1 MNKLLSRSIGSLL
14 ILAALYLVCVNVAL
28 NLPTTRAV
36 LNALHP
42 EQFRVTWQR
51 AWSLYPLRLELDG
64 VVADGQTPTEQWQV
78 DARRAAAS
86 VSLLPLLK
94 GELRI
99 HDLDLE
105 SIDLR
110 LRPRPP
116 ADGPQDALV
125 AFFPVIRGRDPDA
138 PAEAAPEDTR
148 GTLVLEI
155 DDIQIKG
162 EHSFWVS
169 HLRGS
174 TPGAVR
180 GSFRMETATGR
191 LALGGGALDLA
202 LTSLTVG
209 PKQAVTD
216 AAAITG
222 TIDIPPF
229 IVSETKGLEM
239 MRVPDLDARIDLP
252 VQNLD
257 FLALLMPVLDE
268 IRLSG
273 SGRLRGRL
281 ALAGGEML
289 GGTDLVV
296 EAHELA
302 MDLGRY
308 DFSGDGTIELKVDA
322 QDEAQADLL
331 VRFEQV
337 RAELERD
344 DSARSHKAHVLFT
357 GSGLTAQLHAA
368 EVDPTTTSTAERVEE
383 LASEVELRFKLD
395 IPSMQVPDLAVYSRL
410 FPEDWD
416 LALLG
421 GTGTVAGA
429 LEVSADRLA
438 LNLDL
443 ASDGADL
450 RYGDDHATADLLL
463 RLRARVEDSATTNLR
478 LDGTELRIEDARLE
492 DARLAVTHDGAKAGH
507 AAERHPSSE
516 PWRAHLKISDSALRL
531 PVSAGHAAADPI
543 PAIAETLQDEGFG
556 AVLADADGRLSAV
569 LTVSHLDWI
578 AELLGRPLGLS
589 LAGAGELDA
598 EIVLT
603 KGRAD
608 KGTTLTMPRETLSLG
623 ILEHQV
629 DGMAKA
635 KLRMEHAGKRPRFR
649 LNVALDDARLR
660 RRDEPE
666 PSIGEVRLDAEILMT
681 DPPAQGGDSADINLK
696 LHSARVRDMSIYNA
710 YLPAN
715 TPLSLVSGGAT
726 LAGDLRLKPH
736 SAEGQLL
743 LDGED
748 IRVKWDRE
756 ELSGDLKAE
765 LLVRDGSAKDL
776 HFDITGSSVLLEG
789 FRVEGAAGS
798 ASAPDW
804 HARLQLDETQVR
816 WHKPMHL
823 NMQAYV
829 TVKDTRPFVALL
841 DNVRG
846 KHAWIDNLLTLENP
860 AGHLRLAVNADTAI
874 IEDAMLGA
882 PQLGIHA
889 KGLSAT
895 SDREAMVL
903 VRWHNLTGAMELQNG
918 RRHFDIVD
926 APARFAAY
934 RPGKTPLRDL
944 GAAQSVAE
952 DRSGTEPS
960 SVAATHDRTP
970 LRHQKEVPANNTPP
984 RGRQRPP
991 STQNPF
997 LDDSE

>member
-14 ILAALYLVCVNVAL
+14 VLAALYLVFVNLTL
-28 NLPTTRAV
+28 NLPTTRTV
-36 LNALHP
+36 LNALQP
-42 EQFRVTWQR
+42 EQFRVTWQH
-51 AWSLYPLRLELDG
+51 AWSLYPLRVELDG
-64 VVADGQTPTEQWQV
+64 VVADGQAPTEQWQV

-105 SIDLR
+105 DIDLR

-116 ADGPQDALV
+116 ADGPQDAL
-125 AFFPVIRGRDPDA
+125 AEFFPVIRDRDPDA
-138 PAEAAPEDTR
+138 PAEAAPQDPS

-155 DDIQIKG
+155 DDIQVRG

-169 HLRGS
+169 HIRGS

-191 LALGGGALDLA
+191 LALAGGALDLA

-216 AAAITG
+216 AAAIAG

-273 SGRLRGRL
+273 RGHLRGRL
-281 ALAGGEML
+281 VLSSGEML
-289 GGTDLVV
+289 GGSDLVV

-308 DFSGDGTIELKVDA
+308 DFSGDGTIELKVDP

-337 RAELERD
+337 RAELEPD
-344 DSARSHKAHVLFT
+344 DSAGANRAQVLFT

-429 LEVSADRLA
+429 LEVSADRLS

-443 ASDGADL
+443 ASDDADL
-450 RYGDDHATADLLL
+450 RYRDDHATADLLL

-478 LDGTELRIEDARLE
+478 LDGTELRIEDARL
-492 DARLAVTHDGAKAGH
+492 AVTHDGAK
-507 AAERHPSSE
+507 ERHPSERRPSSE
-516 PWRAHLKISDSALRL
+516 PWRANLKISDSALRL
-531 PVSAGHAAADPI
+531 PVSGGHADADPI

-556 AVLADADGRLSAV
+556 AVLAGADGRVSAV

-578 AELLGRPLGLS
+578 AELLDRPLGLS
-589 LAGAGELDA
+589 LAGAGELDT

-603 KGRAD
+603 NGRAD
-608 KGTTLTMPRETLSLG
+608 KGTTLTMPREPLSLG
-623 ILEHQV
+623 ILEHRV
-629 DGMAKA
+629 DGTGTA

-660 RRDEPE
+660 RRDESE
-666 PSIGEVRLDAEILMT
+666 PSIGEVRMDAEILMI
-681 DPPAQGGDSADINLK
+681 DSLAHGGGSADINLK
-696 LHSARVRDMSIYNA
+696 LHSARVRDMSSYNA

-715 TPLSLVSGGAT
+715 TPLSLVSGEAT
-726 LAGDLRLKPH
+726 LAGDLRLKPNR
-736 SAEGQLL
+736 AEGQLL
-743 LDGED
+743 LAGED
-748 IRVKWDRE
+748 IRVRWDRQ
-756 ELSGDLKAE
+756 ELSGDLKVE

-776 HFDITGSSVLLEG
+776 RFDITGSSVLLEG
-789 FRVEGAAGS
+789 FRVAGAAGS

-804 HARLQLDETQVR
+804 HGRLQLDKTQVR

-823 NMQAYV
+823 DMQAYV
-829 TVKDTRPFVALL
+829 TVKDTRPFVELL
-841 DNVRG
+841 DSVRG
-846 KHAWIDNLLTLENP
+846 KHEWIDNLLTLKNP
-860 AGHLRLAVNADTAI
+860 AGHLRLTVDADTAV

-889 KGLSAT
+889 KGRSAA
-895 SDREAMVL
+895 SDREAMLL
-903 VRWHNLTGAMELQNG
+903 VRWHNLTGAMALRNG
-918 RRHFDIVD
+918 RRQFDILD

-944 GAAQSVAE
+944 GAAQTDAE

-960 SVAATHDRTP
+960 SAAAKHAGTHFS
-970 LRHQKEVPANNTPP
+970 HEEVGSANTGPS
-984 RGRQRPP
+984 GRQRPTP
-991 STQNPF
+991 TQNPF
-997 LDDSE
+997 LDDGP

>member
-1 MNKLLSRSIGSLL
+1 MTKLLSRSIGSLL
-14 ILAALYLVCVNVAL
+14 VLAALYLVFVNITL
-28 NLPTTRAV
+28 NLPTTRAL
-36 LNALHP
+36 LNALQP
-42 EQFRVTWQR
+42 EHVRITWHH
-51 AWSLYPLRLELDG
+51 AWSLYPLRVELDG
-64 VVADGQTPTEQWQV
+64 VVADGQTPAEQWQV

-94 GELRI
+94 GEIRI

-105 SIDLR
+105 DIDLR

-125 AFFPVIRGRDPDA
+125 AFFPVIRDRDPDA
-138 PAEAAPEDTR
+138 PAEAAPEDPSR
-148 GTLVLEI
+148 SLVLEI
-155 DDIQIKG
+155 DDIQVRG

-169 HLRGS
+169 HIRGS

-191 LALGGGALDLA
+191 LALAGGALDLA

-216 AAAITG
+216 AAAIAG

-239 MRVPDLDARIDLP
+239 MRVLELDARIDLP

-273 SGRLRGRL
+273 RGRLRGRL
-281 ALAGGEML
+281 ALSGGEML

-302 MDLGRY
+302 MNLGRY
-308 DFSGDGTIELKVDA
+308 DFSGDGTIELKVDP

-331 VRFEQV
+331 VRFEEV
-337 RAELERD
+337 RAELEPD
-344 DSARSHKAHVLFT
+344 ESAGSNTAQVLFT

-410 FPEDWD
+410 FPEEWD

-429 LEVSADRLA
+429 LKVSADRLS

-443 ASDGADL
+443 ASDDADL
-450 RYGDDHATADLLL
+450 RYRDNHAIADLLL
-463 RLRARVEDSATTNLR
+463 RLRARVEDSTTTRLR
-478 LDGTELRIEDARLE
+478 LDGTELHIE
-492 DARLAVTHDGAKAGH
+492 DARLAVTHGGAKERH
-507 AAERHPSSE
+507 PPERHPSSE

-531 PVSAGHAAADPI
+531 PVSAGHADADPV
-543 PAIAETLQDEGFG
+543 PAIAETLQEEGFG
-556 AVLADADGRLSAV
+556 AVLAGADGRLSAV

-578 AELLGRPLGLS
+578 AELLDRPLGLS
-589 LAGAGELDA
+589 LAGTGELDA
-598 EIVLT
+598 EIVLNN
-603 KGRAD
+603 GRAD

-623 ILEHQV
+623 ILEHRV
-629 DGMAKA
+629 DGMGTAI
-635 KLRMEHAGKRPRFR
+635 LRMEHAGKRPRFR

-660 RRDEPE
+660 RRDESE
-666 PSIGEVRLDAEILMT
+666 PSIGEVRMDAEILMT
-681 DPPAQGGDSADINLK
+681 DSLAHGGDSADIKLK
-696 LHSARVRDMSIYNA
+696 LHSARVRDMSSYNA

-715 TPLSLVSGGAT
+715 TPLALVSGEAT
-726 LAGDLRLKPH
+726 LAGDLRLKPDR
-736 SAEGQLL
+736 AEGQLL
-743 LDGED
+743 LAGED
-748 IRVKWDRE
+748 IRVRWDRQ
-756 ELSGDLKAE
+756 ELSGDLKVE

-776 HFDITGSSVLLEG
+776 RFDITGSSVRLEG
-789 FRVEGAAGS
+789 FRVAGGAGS

-804 HARLQLDETQVR
+804 HGRLQLDKTQVR

-823 NMQAYV
+823 DMQAYV
-829 TVKDTRPFVALL
+829 TVKDTRPFVELL
-841 DNVRG
+841 DSVRG
-846 KHAWIDNLLTLENP
+846 KHEWIDNLLTLKNP
-860 AGHLRLAVNADTAI
+860 AGHLRLTVDADAAV

-889 KGLSAT
+889 KGRSAA
-895 SDREAMVL
+895 SDREAMLL
-903 VRWHNLTGAMELQNG
+903 VRWHNLSGAMELQNG
-918 RRHFDIVD
+918 RRHFEIVD

-934 RPGKTPLRDL
+934 SPGRTPLR
-944 GAAQSVAE
+944 GHGVPQTVAE
-952 DRSGTEPS
+952 DRSGAETS
-960 SVAATHDRTP
+960 SGAAAQDRTP
-970 LRHQKEVPANNTPP
+970 FSHDKAGPTHNTPP
-984 RGRQRPP
+984 EGRQRPTP
-991 STQNPF
+991 TQNPF
-997 LDDSE
+997 LDDSL